1 MTKPE
6 TTPSARPDF
15 PKMEEE
21 ILEFWDK
28 HKIFERSIEERP
40 ENKLFVFY
48 DGPPFATGLPHHGH
62 LLQSALKDA
71 VPRYWTMNGYRVDRV
86 WGWDCHGMPIE
97 NMIEKDLGLNSR
109 REILE
114 YGIGKFNA
122 ACRSTVLTYDKEWR
136 KYIRRFGRWVDMDH
150 AYKTMDDSYIESVWW
165 AFAELY
171 KKGLVYKDFR
181 VSLYCPRCSTPL
193 SNSEITMGHSYRDEE
208 DPAITVKF
216 KVIGQDKTY
225 LLAWTTTPWTLPANT
240 AIAVNPDLA
249 YVKIHIPEKDEYWIV
264 AESRKSEVLK
274 DYIREDL
281 SDEHPDAEAM
291 HVEQRYDGK
300 ELVGWRYEPLYETSH
315 VARPTYHV
323 GETGGTD
330 AGRLGRGTSDDR
342 LEGYRVVDMP
352 YVSAE
357 DGTGLVH
364 TAPAFGEDDFNASKV
379 HKLPVLLT
387 VDDEGKMMPETGEF
401 AGLPIKQADPLV
413 IADLDKRGLLV
424 TNQKITH
431 SVPECYRCKTL
442 LLYKAQTAWFVNV
455 DKLRPKMLEAAKKIH
470 WIPESFKDGRF
481 GNGLSTAPE
490 WNISRTRYWGAP
502 MPVWECES
510 CNERNIIGSIAELKE
525 AAGGHLPK
533 DWDMHRPG
541 IDSIEFKCS
550 CGGLMKR
557 TIFTFDCWLESGS
570 MPYASV
576 HYPFENRE
584 KFEAHF
590 PADFVGEAQDQT
602 RGWFYNMHVMSSG
615 LFGKPAA
622 KNIVA
627 TGMILANDGKK
638 MSKSQK
644 NYTDPYEIMDKY
656 GSDALR
662 MYLLSSNVM
671 QAEAINFSDEECGQ
685 LQRSVLG
692 ILWNVRQFYLTY
704 AEGKRI
710 EIQKPRSMQVLDR
723 WIFSRME
730 GLAKNVTEKMNDYD
744 LAGAL
749 RPVRPFVDDL
759 STWWLRRSRERMKQE
774 ADQDDSLDA
783 LRTLREV
790 LLELA
795 KLLAPFMPFFTERLY
810 QDLEGEKMSVHLDRW
825 PKIDEGAI
833 DERLESDMIWV
844 RNVVT
849 SGLEAR
855 VQVKLPVRQAL
866 SKLVVKFKASA
877 EQIRL
882 SQRTDMLGLI
892 RDELNV
898 EKVVLEIGDQNQ
910 PQDWMIELDTVLTPE
925 LKKKG
930 FYREMTRNI
939 MQLRKQSG
947 LTPSDT
953 VKLKISSDDAE
964 LVSWLKDLKVDLAK
978 DSRAETIE
986 ISELSA
992 DSEGED
998 MKWDGKKVKISLK

>member
-1 MTKPE
+1 MTKLE
-6 TTPSARPDF
+6 QTPSARPDF

-114 YGIGKFNA
+114 YGVDKFNA
-122 ACRSTVLTYDKEWR
+122 ACRSTVLMYDKEWR

-165 AFAELY
+165 AFSELY

-193 SNSEITMGHSYRDEE
+193 SNSEVTMGHSYRDEE

-249 YVKIHIPEKDEYWIV
+249 YLKIHIPEKDEYWIV
-264 AESRKSEVLK
+264 AESRKAEVLK

-281 SDEHPDAEAM
+281 SDENPEAEAM
-291 HVEQRYDGK
+291 HVERRLEGK
-300 ELVGWRYEPLYETSH
+300 EMVGWEYEPLYESSHIARPTSH
-315 VARPTYHV
+315 VEDGDR
-323 GETGGTD
+323 D
-330 AGRLGRGTSDDR
+330 AGRLGRRTQDDFAK
-342 LEGYRVVDMP
+342 GYRVVDMP

-364 TAPAFGEDDFNASKV
+364 TAPAFGEDDFNASKI

-387 VDDEGKMMPETGEF
+387 VDDEGKMMPETGPF

-413 IADLDKRGLLV
+413 IADLEKRGLLV

-442 LLYKAQTAWFVNV
+442 LIYKAQTAWFVSI
-455 DKLRPKMLEAAKKIH
+455 DKLRPKMLDAAKKIH
-470 WIPESFKDGRF
+470 WVPESFKEGRF
-481 GNGLSTAPE
+481 GNGLSSAPE

-510 CNERNIIGSIAELKE
+510 CAERKVIGSMAELKE
-525 AAGGHLPK
+525 AAGGHLTK

-541 IDSIEFKCS
+541 IDLVEFKCE
-550 CGGLMKR
+550 CGGVMKR

-627 TGMILANDGKK
+627 TGMILAADGKK
-638 MSKSQK
+638 MSKSLK

-656 GSDALR
+656 GADALR

-671 QAEAINFSDEECGQ
+671 AAEAINFSDEECAQ

-710 EIQKPRSMQVLDR
+710 EIQKPHSMQVLDR
-723 WIFSRME
+723 WIFSRMQ
-730 GLAKNVTEKMNDYD
+730 GLAKNVTEKMNGYD

-759 STWWLRRSRERMKQE
+759 STWWLRRSRERMKQTLD
-774 ADQDDSLDA
+774 ADDSYDA

-795 KLLAPFMPFFTERLY
+795 KLLAPFMPFFAERLY
-810 QDLEGEKMSVHLDRW
+810 QDLEGGKMSVHLDRW
-825 PKIDEGAI
+825 PKVDEGTI
-833 DERLESDMIWV
+833 DERLESDMEWV

-849 SGLEAR
+849 AGLEAR
-855 VQVKLPVRQAL
+855 VAAKLPVRQAL
-866 SKLVVKFKASA
+866 ASISVGFKASA
-877 EQIRL
+877 EQARL
-882 SQRTDMLGLI
+882 SQRTDLLALI

-898 EKVVLEIGDQNQ
+898 EKVLLAAGDPNQ
-910 PQDWMIELDTVLTPE
+910 PQDWMVELDTVLTPE

-953 VKLKISSDDAE
+953 VKLKIASDDAE
-964 LVSWLKDLKVDLAK
+964 LTAWIKDLQDDLSK
-978 DSRAETIE
+978 ESKAESIE
-986 ISELSA
+986 VVELTE
-992 DSEGED
+992 DFEGED